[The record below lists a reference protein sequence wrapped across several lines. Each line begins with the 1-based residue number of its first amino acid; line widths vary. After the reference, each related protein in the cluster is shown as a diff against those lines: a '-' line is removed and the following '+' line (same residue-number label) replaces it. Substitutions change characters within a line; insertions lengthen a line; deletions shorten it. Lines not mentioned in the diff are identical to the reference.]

1 MQSETLKISPI
12 RMVDLVSQYRDIE
25 KEVDQD
31 IKDVIESA
39 AFHLTARL
47 LRSGWDKFKYC
58 PTFAQILRLSSKYC
72 D

>member
-25 KEVDQD
+25 KEVDQA
-31 IKDVIESA
+31 IKEVIEST
-39 AFHLTARL
+39 AFHLAARF

-58 PTFAQILRLSSKYC
+58 PNFAQILRLSSNYC